1 MPSCVWSPRVDRRAW
16 DALAPRFEDG
26 VYDIAAIDSRG
37 VLSDL
42 VARVRP
48 RRSRDTLIDLG
59 CGIGTFVQEH
69 GARFANV
76 VALDFSPAMIA
87 RAKQRLAQMRHIEW
101 ICSDIPRAADMLS
114 ERGDLTVCLNVITST
129 SPRKRAA
136 IWRAVWRV
144 TKPGGWALV
153 VIPALESARMLA
165 SFDAR
170 VRVDADGASG
180 LVEVEGGRQKYY
192 ARGELERIAR
202 RHAFEAA
209 TVEVVGYPW
218 SEEAMARPRAAEQT
232 PFDWALLA
240 RRPLRG
246 N

>member
-1 MPSCVWSPRVDRRAW
+1 MDRRDW
-16 DALAPRFEDG
+16 DKLAPRFEDG
-26 VYDIAAIDSRG
+26 VYDIAAIDSHG

-42 VARVRP
+42 VARIRP
-48 RRSRDTLIDLG
+48 RKSRDTLIDLG

-87 RAKQRLAQMRHIEW
+87 RAKQRLARMRHVEW
-101 ICSDIPRAADMLS
+101 ICSDIPHAADMLA

-129 SPRKRAA
+129 SARERAA
-136 IWRAVWRV
+136 IWRTVRTV
-144 TKPGGWALV
+144 TRPGGWVRV

-165 SFDAR
+165 SFDDR
-170 VRVDADGASG
+170 VSVGGGAPG
-180 LVEVEGGRQKYY
+180 LVEVEGGKQKYY
-192 ARGELERIAR
+192 TRGELERIAR
-202 RHAFEAA
+202 RHELEDV
-209 TVEVVGYPW
+209 TVEVVQYPW
-218 SEEAMARPRAAEQT
+218 SEEAMHRPRTAEQD

-240 RRPLRG
+240 RRPVRS